1 MKKLLIN
8 AGLFFFLITGLFAQ
22 EPVRF
27 LYLENEQY
35 DYFDYLINSGRQIP
49 EHVFQQPYDVSF
61 LKPAAG
67 KNAIAG
73 YFQKYWS
80 GYYRSD
86 GVQGFL
92 QFDEKLKYQQG
103 DFRNR
108 YGASGGVH
116 FLSNHLTLANRTGFQ
131 QEYKHDPNY
140 AGDLSESKNWIYG
153 RVNEAYMNLRF
164 KPVDIFFGRMKRN
177 WGPVNSTSLVLSD
190 HPYTYDHFLFSY
202 TARHLKLSLLFAR
215 LEDLAAY
222 ASNDPQHPN
231 DLTYYPHARKFLVGH
246 RLDIRFSSRFQIGL
260 TEMATYGGPER
271 DVEFPFFNP
280 MNFYYGIQR
289 NDRKQMDGNWTL
301 DIFFKPRRKLSLY
314 GQFMIDDVI
323 VNNDPGVNDRGR
335 YPDRWAITG
344 SLRSGDLLFNGLNT
358 DVTYVRVWNRTY
370 QSRWT
375 WENYHYRG
383 LGLGYPCAGC
393 EELKLRLGYWGMFPL
408 FIRNELIYGRY
419 GNIALT
425 DVFPSQKEPFPLPP
439 VIHNIVNRFDL
450 VYFARP
456 ELQIKLSVEH
466 FRDARHYLNRLNEG
480 SVYTVMLQIRYLLSG
495 GFKLD

>member
-1 MKKLLIN
+1 
-8 AGLFFFLITGLFAQ
+8 
-22 EPVRF
+22 
-27 LYLENEQY
+27 
-35 DYFDYLINSGRQIP
+35 
-49 EHVFQQPYDVSF
+49 
-61 LKPAAG
+61 
-67 KNAIAG
+67 
-73 YFQKYWS
+73 
-80 GYYRSD
+80 
-86 GVQGFL
+86 
-92 QFDEKLKYQQG
+92 
-103 DFRNR
+103 
-108 YGASGGVH
+108 
-116 FLSNHLTLANRTGFQ
+116 
-131 QEYKHDPNY
+131 
-140 AGDLSESKNWIYG
+140 
-153 RVNEAYMNLRF
+153 MNLRF

-246 RLDIRFSSRFQIGL
+246 RLGIRFSSRFQIGL

-301 DIFFKPRRKLSLY
+301 DLFFKPHRKLSLY

-408 FIRNELIYGRY
+408 FIRNEFIYGRY

-456 ELQIKLSVEH
+456 ELQIKLSIEH